1 MSKFAFDINNV
12 HKFFINLQEDY
23 EEYIKEDTSSK
34 KALRVAMGSWHL
46 NHWIYEEFK
55 ELIDSKFENNNN
67 FQSYLRQECKEFS
80 IMQKICNGSKHYVL
94 QRNNDGNDKIES
106 TELHNGAFSDEFSRG
121 FDISCLKIKLKD
133 GTIIYFEDIAKKVMD
148 FWSNFLDKELN
159 INIK

>member
-55 ELIDSKFENNNN
+55 ELIDSKFENSNN

-80 IMQKICNGSKHYVL
+80 IMQKICHHV
-94 QRNNDGNDKIES
+94 
-106 TELHNGAFSDEFSRG
+106 
-121 FDISCLKIKLKD
+121 
-133 GTIIYFEDIAKKVMD
+133 
-148 FWSNFLDKELN
+148 W
-159 INIK
+159 